1 MAQPPDPDRL
11 TRTHKLPGDVVVTIR
26 PIRPEDAAI
35 EKEFVDNL
43 SDSSRYFRFLY
54 ALKDITPQMV
64 DRFTR
69 IDPETETALIAV
81 VGCPPDETEIGVA
94 RYGTLPDGET
104 CEFAV
109 VVADEWQG
117 RGIGTRLMR
126 PLVADARAR
135 GLSRMDGFVLFENS
149 NMLKFVSAIGF
160 KVAADPDDPSLA
172 RVSLRL

>member
-1 MAQPPDPDRL
+1 MAQPPNPNRL
-11 TRTHKLPGDVVVTIR
+11 TRTHKLLGNVVITIR
-26 PIRPEDAAI
+26 PIRSEDAAI
-35 EKEFVDNL
+35 EKKFVDNL
-43 SDSSRYFRFLY
+43 SDSSRYYRFFY
-54 ALKDITPQMV
+54 ALKEITPSMV

-81 VGCPPDETEIGVA
+81 IGNPPGETEIGVA
-94 RYGTLPDGET
+94 RYSTLPDGES

-149 NMLKFVSAIGF
+149 NMLKFVKALDF
-160 KVAADPDDPSLA
+160 KVTADPGDPAVAL
-172 RVSLRL
+172 VSLHL